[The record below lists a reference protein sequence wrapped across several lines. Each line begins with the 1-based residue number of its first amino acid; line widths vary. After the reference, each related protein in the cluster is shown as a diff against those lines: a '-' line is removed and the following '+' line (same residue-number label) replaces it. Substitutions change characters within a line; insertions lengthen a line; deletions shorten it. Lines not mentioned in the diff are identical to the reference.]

1 MNNTIYQY
9 ALPVIM
15 KKDGFIRGL
24 QESRKILEL
33 QRKFEKGLIK
43 ESELSEEEKEK
54 LIELYKEQIKSL
66 CEDIKNNNMEIEKYK
81 REISKMKKGE
91 MWNKKSHLFYQIL
104 F

>member
-1 MNNTIYQY
+1 MN
-9 ALPVIM
+9 
-15 KKDGFIRGL
+15 KDEFINGL
-24 QESRKILEL
+24 QESGKILDL

-81 REISKMKKGE
+81 REIAKMKKGE
-91 MWNKKSHLFYQIL
+91 M
-104 F
+104 

>member
-1 MNNTIYQY
+1 
-9 ALPVIM
+9 M

-24 QESRKILEL
+24 QENRKILEL

-91 MWNKKSHLFYQIL
+91 M
-104 F
+104 

>member
-1 MNNTIYQY
+1 MN
-9 ALPVIM
+9 
-15 KKDGFIRGL
+15 KDEFINGL
-24 QESRKILEL
+24 QESGKILEL

-81 REISKMKKGE
+81 REISK
-91 MWNKKSHLFYQIL
+91 I
-104 F
+104 

>member
-1 MNNTIYQY
+1 MN
-9 ALPVIM
+9 
-15 KKDGFIRGL
+15 KDEFINGL
-24 QESRKILEL
+24 QESGKILEL

-81 REISKMKKGE
+81 REISKVRKCLLWSCSSFRPPSWRDYGICQ
-91 MWNKKSHLFYQIL
+91 NF
-104 F
+104 

>member
-1 MNNTIYQY
+1 
-9 ALPVIM
+9 M
-15 KKDGFIRGL
+15 KKDEFIKGL
-24 QESRKILEL
+24 QESGKILEL

-81 REISKMKKGE
+81 KEILKRKKGE
-91 MWNKKSHLFYQIL
+91 M
-104 F
+104 

>member
-1 MNNTIYQY
+1 
-9 ALPVIM
+9 M
-15 KKDGFIRGL
+15 KKDEFIKGL
-24 QESRKILEL
+24 QESGKILEL

-91 MWNKKSHLFYQIL
+91 M
-104 F
+104 

>member
-1 MNNTIYQY
+1 MCAFERSEKGMDFNMN
-9 ALPVIM
+9 
-15 KKDGFIRGL
+15 KDEFINGL
-24 QESRKILEL
+24 QESGKILEL

-81 REISKMKKGE
+81 REIAKMKKGE
-91 MWNKKSHLFYQIL
+91 M
-104 F
+104 

>member
-1 MNNTIYQY
+1 MN
-9 ALPVIM
+9 
-15 KKDGFIRGL
+15 KDEFINGL
-24 QESRKILEL
+24 QESGKILEL

-91 MWNKKSHLFYQIL
+91 M
-104 F
+104 

>member
-1 MNNTIYQY
+1 
-9 ALPVIM
+9 M

-24 QESRKILEL
+24 QESGKILEL

-91 MWNKKSHLFYQIL
+91 M
-104 F
+104 

>member
-1 MNNTIYQY
+1 MN
-9 ALPVIM
+9 
-15 KKDGFIRGL
+15 KDEFINGL
-24 QESRKILEL
+24 QESGKILEL

-81 REISKMKKGE
+81 REISKMKKVE
-91 MWNKKSHLFYQIL
+91 M
-104 F
+104 

>member
-1 MNNTIYQY
+1 MN
-9 ALPVIM
+9 
-15 KKDGFIRGL
+15 KDEFINGL
-24 QESRKILEL
+24 QESGKILEL

-81 REISKMKKGE
+81 REIAKMKKGE
-91 MWNKKSHLFYQIL
+91 M
-104 F
+104 

>member
-1 MNNTIYQY
+1 
-9 ALPVIM
+9 M

-43 ESELSEEEKEK
+43 ESKLSEEEKEK

-91 MWNKKSHLFYQIL
+91 M
-104 F
+104 

>member
-1 MNNTIYQY
+1 
-9 ALPVIM
+9 M

-33 QRKFEKGLIK
+33 KRKFEKGLIK

-91 MWNKKSHLFYQIL
+91 M
-104 F
+104 

>member
-1 MNNTIYQY
+1 
-9 ALPVIM
+9 M
-15 KKDGFIRGL
+15 KKNEFINGL
-24 QESRKILEL
+24 QESGKILEL

-66 CEDIKNNNMEIEKYK
+66 CEDIKNNNIEIEKYK

-91 MWNKKSHLFYQIL
+91 M
-104 F
+104 

>member
-1 MNNTIYQY
+1 
-9 ALPVIM
+9 M
-15 KKDGFIRGL
+15 KKDEFIKGL
-24 QESRKILEL
+24 QESGKILEL

-81 REISKMKKGE
+81 REISK
-91 MWNKKSHLFYQIL
+91 I
-104 F
+104 

>member
-1 MNNTIYQY
+1 MN
-9 ALPVIM
+9 
-15 KKDGFIRGL
+15 KDEFINRL
-24 QESRKILEL
+24 QESGKILEL

-81 REISKMKKGE
+81 REISKMKKVE
-91 MWNKKSHLFYQIL
+91 M
-104 F
+104 

>member
-1 MNNTIYQY
+1 MN
-9 ALPVIM
+9 
-15 KKDGFIRGL
+15 KDEFINGL
-24 QESRKILEL
+24 QESGKILEL

-81 REISKMKKGE
+81 REISKMKKRGDV
-91 MWNKKSHLFYQIL
+91 K
-104 F
+104 